1 MEALG
6 VLVAVCLVVVLLAVL
21 GFSRLYRKV
30 DQSQALI
37 VSKTRRV
44 DVSFTGQVVLPI
56 LHKAEVM
63 DISVKTIEISR
74 AGRDGLI
81 CRDNIRAD
89 IRILFFVKVN
99 KTVEDVIKVAQTV
112 GTERASHQDT
122 LQELFHAKFSEA
134 LKTVG
139 KQLDFTDLYTKREEL
154 RYHVIELIGIDLN
167 GYHLEDAAID
177 YLEQTPL
184 TQLDPANV
192 LDAQGIRKITELT
205 AVEHVR
211 TNEAQRT
218 EQKEITRQN
227 VDARETILELERR
240 QADAEIK
247 QKREIETS
255 RAREEAETARVV
267 EEERLRAQGAF
278 LRTEEQLGVQRE
290 NQAREI
296 AVAAKNRERV
306 IAVENERIE
315 KDRLLEVIA
324 RERETQLTKISAEK
338 EVEAEKREIAE
349 VIRERV
355 AVDRTVAEQEESIK
369 KLRVVEEAERERQAL
384 VIAAEAEAQ
393 EKLVK
398 DIKAAEAAEQAATH
412 RAAEEL
418 TLAEA
423 RMKTADLDARAKL
436 RLAEGVQAEA
446 AAEGLAAVQVRDK
459 EAEVTVKAGR
469 AEAEATEA
477 RLRAEAEGTQAKAL
491 AEAEGARARGLAE
504 AEGARAAA
512 EATVARLKAEAEG
525 ARAKGLADAEGTKAR
540 SLAEAE
546 GARAKGLA
554 EAEGA
559 RAAAEANEARLKA
572 EAEGARAKA
581 LAEAT
586 GIGEKLK
593 AEAAGLTE
601 KAAAMA
607 ALDEASRGHE
617 EYRLR
622 LQAEKEIRLAG
633 LETQRQVAEAQAAV
647 LATGL
652 EHADIDIVGGDSV
665 FLDRLVSSI
674 SLGKSVD
681 GFVDN
686 SHTAQV
692 LGKSWLDGSGSFT
705 EDLGS
710 VLGSLGTAD
719 VRNLTVSALLMKQI
733 KGGGP
738 QAGQLQKLLDRASE
752 LGLSDTPVTALNGS
766 AAQN

>member
-1 MEALG
+1 MNATTLGAG
-6 VLVAVCLVVVLLAVL
+6 VLVAVTALAVL
-21 GFSRLYRKV
+21 VVSQLFRKV
-30 DQSQALI
+30 EQGKALI
-37 VSKTRRV
+37 VSKLRKV
-44 DVSFTGQVVLPI
+44 DVTFTGQVVLPV

-63 DISVKTIEISR
+63 DISVKAIEITR
-74 AGRDGLI
+74 TGKDGLI

-89 IRILFFVKVN
+89 IRITFFVKVN
-99 KTVEDVIKVAQTV
+99 KTVEDVIKVAQAV
-112 GTERASHQDT
+112 GTARASDRDT

-139 KQLDFTDLYTKREEL
+139 KQLDFTDLYTKRDEL
-154 RYHVIELIGIDLN
+154 RYRIIEVIGVDLN

-218 EQKEITRQN
+218 EEKEITRQN
-227 VDARETILELERR
+227 VDAREAILELERR
-240 QADAEIK
+240 QVDAETK
-247 QKREIETS
+247 QKREIATV

-278 LRTEEQLGVQRE
+278 MATEEKLGVQRE
-290 NQAREI
+290 NQAREV

-324 RERETQLTKISAEK
+324 RERETQLTRIAAEK

-369 KLRVVEEAERERQAL
+369 RLRAVEEAERQRQA
-384 VIAAEAEAQ
+384 VIIAAEAEAQ

-398 DIKAAEAAEQAATH
+398 DIKAAEAAEQSATH

-423 RMKTADLDARAKL
+423 RLKTADLDARAKL

-459 EAEVTVKAGR
+459 EADVIEKAGR
-469 AEAEATEA
+469 AEAEATQA
-477 RLRAEAEGTQAKAL
+477 RMRAEAEGSKAQAL
-491 AEAEGARARGLAE
+491 AEAE
-504 AEGARAAA
+504 
-512 EATVARLKAEAEG
+512 
-525 ARAKGLADAEGTKAR
+525 
-540 SLAEAE
+540 
-546 GARAKGLA
+546 
-554 EAEGA
+554 
-559 RAAAEANEARLKA
+559 
-572 EAEGARAKA
+572 
-581 LAEAT
+581 

-607 ALDEASRGHE
+607 ALDDASRGHE

-622 LQAEKEIRLAG
+622 LAAEKDIRLAG
-633 LETQRQVAEAQAAV
+633 LDVQRQVAEAQATV

-652 EHADIDIVGGDSV
+652 ENADINIVGGESV
-665 FLDRLVSSI
+665 FFDRLMSSI
-674 SLGKSVD
+674 ALGKGID
-681 GFVDN
+681 GFVQH
-686 SHTAQV
+686 SETAKA
-692 LGKSWLDGSGSFT
+692 LAGPWLDGTSSFT
-705 EDLGS
+705 DDLSGILGS
-710 VLGSLGTAD
+710 VSTAD
-719 VRNLTVSALLMKQI
+719 VQNLTVSALLMKLMRT
-733 KGGGP
+733 GG
-738 QAGQLQKLLDRASE
+738 ADSGQLQQLLDKAGE
-752 LGLSDTPVTALNGS
+752 LGLADKPLTALNGK
-766 AAQN
+766 AVHA